1 MGAGRRTGGRRRA
14 ALAAVLLLLAL
25 ALGGCASGG
34 RGSSAR
40 APRTTVRVVNR
51 AFAAY
56 TVYVVTE
63 VQRQR
68 LGTVQPASTAVF
80 VIPPSFVPNPTT
92 LRFQADPIGG
102 DAVAT
107 SFRVDVTPGEQ
118 VELSIF

>member
-1 MGAGRRTGGRRRA
+1 MGGRRRA

-25 ALGGCASGG
+25 GGCASGG
-34 RGSSAR
+34 RGSSPR

-56 TVYVVTE
+56 TVYVVTD

-107 SFRVDVTPGEQ
+107 SFRVDVTPGQQ
-118 VELSIF
+118 VQLSIF